1 MPHPSPTTSSVRTAS
16 EPTEPSRRHA
26 ARKRKETSGPAGL
39 ADVVAD
45 TRLIFGRYLR
55 ETMRA
60 KISLVVGVLMPLLML
75 FFFGPLLTQ
84 IPLGTGGDAWQTL
97 VPGLLVQ
104 LGLFSAAF
112 AGFGILIEKQN
123 GVIERMQVTPVSRL
137 ALLMGRV
144 LCDVVKLLAQSLLL
158 VLAGVTMG
166 LRAPVLGILIAF
178 LFVAV
183 LTVALASLS
192 YALAMRLESP
202 EGFAP
207 VINTVN
213 LPVMLLSGILLPMA
227 LAPRWLDVISRFVP
241 LRYLVE
247 AVRAA
252 FLGQYGS
259 TAMIRGAL
267 MAAALA
273 GVSVFLGARVFRKAG
288 A

>member
-1 MPHPSPTTSSVRTAS
+1 M
-16 EPTEPSRRHA
+16 
-26 ARKRKETSGPAGL
+26 AGL
-39 ADVVAD
+39 AAD
-45 TRLIFGRYLR
+45 TRLIFGRSLR

-75 FFFGPLLTQ
+75 FFFGPLLTHV
-84 IPLGTGGDAWQTL
+84 PLGTGGDAWQTL

-112 AGFGILIEKQN
+112 AGFSILIEKQN
-123 GVIERMQVTPVSRL
+123 GVIERLQVTPVSRL
-137 ALLMGRV
+137 ALLLGRV
-144 LCDVVKLLAQSLLL
+144 LCDVVKLLGQSLLL

-202 EGFAP
+202 DGFAP

-273 GVSVFLGARVFRKAG
+273 AVSLFLGARVFRKSG

>member
-16 EPTEPSRRHA
+16 EPTEGPSRRHA
-26 ARKRKETSGPAGL
+26 ARTRRKASGPA
-39 ADVVAD
+39 DVLAD

-75 FFFGPLLTQ
+75 FFFGPLLTR

-123 GVIERMQVTPVSRL
+123 GVIERMQVTPVSRV

-166 LRAPVLGILIAF
+166 LRAPVLGVLIAF

-273 GVSVFLGARVFRKAG
+273 AVSVLLGARVFRKAG
-288 A
+288 G

>member
-1 MPHPSPTTSSVRTAS
+1 MSHPSPTTSSVRTAS
-16 EPTEPSRRHA
+16 ESTEVTSRRHA
-26 ARKRKETSGPAGL
+26 ARARKKTSGL
-39 ADVVAD
+39 ADLAAD
-45 TRLIFGRYLR
+45 TRLVFGRYLR

-112 AGFGILIEKQN
+112 AGFSILIEKQN

-273 GVSVFLGARVFRKAG
+273 AVSVFLGARVFRKAG